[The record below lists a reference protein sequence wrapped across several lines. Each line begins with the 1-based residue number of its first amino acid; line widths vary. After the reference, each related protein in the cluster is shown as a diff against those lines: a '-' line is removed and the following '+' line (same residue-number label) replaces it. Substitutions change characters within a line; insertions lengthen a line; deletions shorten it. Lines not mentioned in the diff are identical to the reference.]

1 MAIKQTIN
9 IDKLE
14 SSWKVSSRLIQIM
27 LEVVKLDSP
36 EMANFNTIFPGKKTR
51 DARRKKICSLG

>member
-14 SSWKVSSRLIQIM
+14 SSWKVSKQADPNHVGSGQIRLTRNGKFQYNISREEDPRCQ
-27 LEVVKLDSP
+27 
-36 EMANFNTIFPGKKTR
+36 KK
-51 DARRKKICSLG
+51 KNL